1 MVSERRRFLENR
13 RPHARRLERG
23 PMHEAP
29 DHATPTAAAATAAV
43 AASAPS
49 AAAAPL
55 AACAASSPNAAPAQ
69 GAACVAPAPDPAPA
83 QNAACAASSP
93 DAAAPEELFFPS
105 RDGRTRI
112 HALVWEP
119 VPSSLH
125 GGCPRGVVQIVHGMC
140 EHVGRY
146 DGFAR
151 FLAARGFAVCGED
164 HLGHGGSA
172 ADPRAFGDL
181 PPREGKDILISDVDA
196 LRRLAQQ
203 RFGAEVPFFLFG
215 HSMGSFIVRAY
226 LARPLAAG
234 LAGAVIC
241 GTGQQP
247 RALSAAGNLLARAIG
262 RARGTGHRSAFI
274 DGLGAGAY
282 GKRIPNARTPFDWL
296 STDPAVV
303 DAYLSDERCG
313 FMFTVGGY
321 AALTDLTGEI
331 ADPACVARVPRDL
344 PLLFIAGAEDPVGDD
359 GKGVDAAVAALR
371 AAGVE
376 RIDEILY
383 PGMRH
388 EVLNEPGRAQ
398 VMNDVAAWIEA
409 RLAASAAPCE
419 PAQPHRRLPHQP
431 QQRRQQP
438 AAAPAT
444 AARQQP
450 AAASA
455 SSPAKK
461 GE

>member
-49 AAAAPL
+49 AAADPL
-55 AACAASSPNAAPAQ
+55 AACAASSPNAT
-69 GAACVAPAPDPAPA
+69 PA

-105 RDGRTRI
+105 SDGRTRI

-164 HLGHGGSA
+164 HLGHGGSVT
-172 ADPRAFGDL
+172 DPSMFGDL
-181 PPREGKDILISDVDA
+181 PPREGKDILIADVDA

-215 HSMGSFIVRAY
+215 HSMGSFIVRVY
-226 LARPLAAG
+226 LRRHGRG
-234 LAGAVIC
+234 LAGLIVC
-241 GTGQQP
+241 GTAFMP
-247 RALSAAGNLLARAIG
+247 PAFARAASLFARAI
-262 RARGTGHRSAFI
+262 ARVRGPRFRSTLV
-274 DGLGAGAY
+274 DSLGAGAY
-282 GKRIPNARTPFDWL
+282 AKQVEGARTPFDWL
-296 STDPAVV
+296 STDPDVV
-303 DAYLSDERCG
+303 DAYRADPRCG
-313 FMFTVGGY
+313 FMFSAAGY
-321 AALTDLTGEI
+321 AVLTRLL
-331 ADPACVARVPRDL
+331 ADACDADSSRKAPHDVPVL
-344 PLLFIAGAEDPVGDD
+344 VIAGDKDPVGSFGD
-359 GKGVDAAVAALR
+359 GPRKCAAQMKKEGMLHV
-371 AAGVE
+371 
-376 RIDEILY
+376 DEIMY
-383 PGMRH
+383 EGMRH
-388 EVLNEPGRAQ
+388 EILNEPDRMRVYGDAL
-398 VMNDVAAWIEA
+398 DWIEA
-409 RLAASAAPCE
+409 RCAGW
-419 PAQPHRRLPHQP
+419 
-431 QQRRQQP
+431 
-438 AAAPAT
+438 
-444 AARQQP
+444 AAR
-450 AAASA
+450 AG
-455 SSPAKK
+455 K
-461 GE
+461 

>member
-49 AAAAPL
+49 AAADPL
-55 AACAASSPNAAPAQ
+55 AACAASSPNATPAQ

-105 RDGRTRI
+105 SDGRTRI

-164 HLGHGGSA
+164 HIGHGESA
-172 ADPRAFGDL
+172 ADPGAFGHL
-181 PPREGKDILISDVDA
+181 PPREGKEILVADVDA
-196 LRRLAQQ
+196 LRRLAQ
-203 RFGAEVPFFLFG
+203 RRYGTDVPNFLFG
-215 HSMGSFIVRAY
+215 HSMGSFIVRSF
-226 LARPLAAG
+226 LTRPCARDLS
-234 LAGAVIC
+234 GAILC

-247 RALSAAGNLLARAIG
+247 RLLSAAGNLLARAIG
-262 RARGTGHRSAFI
+262 RVAGPRRRSAFI

-282 GKRIPNARTPFDWL
+282 GKRISNARTPFDWL

-331 ADPACVARVPRDL
+331 ADPACVARVPYDI
-344 PLLFIAGAEDPVGDD
+344 PLLFVAGAEDPVGAN
-359 GKGVDAAVAALR
+359 GKGVHAAAQALR
-371 AAGVE
+371 RAGVD
-376 RIDEILY
+376 RVDEILY

-398 VMNDVAAWIEA
+398 VMSDILSWLEA
-409 RLAASAAPCE
+409 CLERPRRIE
-419 PAQPHRRLPHQP
+419 PAP
-431 QQRRQQP
+431 
-438 AAAPAT
+438 
-444 AARQQP
+444 
-450 AAASA
+450 SE
-455 SSPAKK
+455 K
-461 GE
+461 GR